1 MHSYLANTSQDKFF
15 SNVYELNNICY
26 TFFLLLDSI
35 YTCLPSL

>member
-1 MHSYLANTSQDKFF
+1 MRSCPVNTSQDKF
-15 SNVYELNNICY
+15 SSSVCELNNICY